1 MTSPSNQQKAI
12 AITER
17 GLTIT
22 GTRITIYDIMDYL
35 TAQYPP
41 QFIRSM
47 LSLTDEQLQAAL
59 SYIEAHRPEVEA
71 EYQKVLQE
79 AEALQKYWEAQNSTL
94 FARIATTPPKPG
106 TEAIRAKLQ
115 KAKAKL
121 GSQV

>member
-12 AITER
+12 AKTER

-41 QFIRSM
+41 QFICSM

-59 SYIEAHRPEVEA
+59 SYIQAHRPEVEA

-94 FARIATTPPKPG
+94 FARIASKSP
-106 TEAIRAKLQ
+106 ACVIDLLRACT
-115 KAKAKL
+115 
-121 GSQV
+121 

>member
-41 QFIRSM
+41 QFICSM

-59 SYIEAHRPEVEA
+59 SYIQAHRPEVEA
-71 EYQKVLQE
+71 EYQRGLQE
-79 AEALQKYWEAQNSTL
+79 VEALQKYWKAQNSTL
-94 FARIATTPPKPG
+94 FAPIATTLPKP
-106 TEAIRAKLQ
+106 
-115 KAKAKL
+115 
-121 GSQV
+121 